1 MEFSEPYA
9 DVYDLLYAAKDYA
22 REALFVGDTLRRA
35 KRDARTVLEFGSG
48 TGRHARHLAD
58 LGFAVTGVDRSE
70 AMLRRARALGDDRL
84 RFVAGDMT
92 TAKLD
97 ESFDAAIALFHVV
110 SYLQTDA
117 NILDAFATVRRHLR
131 PGGLFVFDFWYGPAV
146 LTQKPETRV
155 KDIETEAV
163 HVVRLAQTTLKPNEN
178 LAQVDYA
185 LFCKNTGEDAF
196 RRQDEVHVL
205 RYLFLPELRRFLE
218 TSGFRYVQAMEWMTD
233 KELDA
238 TTWNGTVVAE
248 AAGSGD

>member
-1 MEFSEPYA
+1 MAFSEPYA

-22 REALFVGDTLRRA
+22 REAVFVGDTLRRA
-35 KRDARTVLEFGSG
+35 RRDARTVLEFGSG

-84 RFVAGDMT
+84 RFVAGDMG

-97 ESFDAAIALFHVV
+97 GTFDAAVALFHVV

-117 NILDAFATVRRHLR
+117 DILDAFANVRRHLR
-131 PGGLFVFDFWYGPAV
+131 PGGLFLFDFWYGPAV
-146 LTQKPETRV
+146 LTQKPETRIREV
-155 KDIETEAV
+155 ETEAV

-178 LAQVDYA
+178 LAQVDYG
-185 LFCKNTGEDAF
+185 LFCKNAGEDAF
-196 RRQDEVHVL
+196 RLQDEVHVL

-218 TSGFRYVQAMEWMTD
+218 MSGFRHLRAMEWITD
-233 KELDA
+233 KPLDA

-248 AAGSGD
+248 AVASED